1 MRRFRFRFQ
10 RILEVKERIEEARRI
25 ALGEAIAVLNRER
38 DRLEEL
44 HQIRR
49 RYRQASAVLPAAPLD
64 PGLLS
69 LNVGYLQRLQRE
81 IGEQEER
88 IRQVETVVEER
99 RQRLLAASR
108 DRRTYE
114 ILKEKAL
121 EAHREE
127 QMRRERMHLDEVGE
141 QLHGR
146 RQAELALHG
155 E

>member
-25 ALGEAIAVLNRER
+25 SLGEAIAVLNRER

-44 HQIRR
+44 QEVQR
-49 RYRQASAVLPAAPLD
+49 RYRRASMVLPATVLD
-64 PGLLS
+64 PGLLTLS
-69 LNVGYLQRLQRE
+69 VGYLQRLERE
-81 IGEQEER
+81 IGEQEDR
-88 IRQVETVVEER
+88 IRKVETVVEER

-121 EAHREE
+121 EVHREE
-127 QMRRERMHLDEVGE
+127 QLRRERMHLDEVGE
-141 QLHGR
+141 QLHLR
-146 RQAELALHG
+146 QQAELTLHG

>member
-44 HQIRR
+44 LEVRR
-49 RYRQASAVLPAAPLD
+49 RYRRASTVLSAAVLD

-81 IGEQEER
+81 IGEQESR
-88 IRQVETVVEER
+88 IRKVEAVVEER

-127 QMRRERMHLDEVGE
+127 QLRRERMQLDEVGE
-141 QLHGR
+141 QLHV
-146 RQAELALHG
+146 RQQTELALYG

>member
-25 ALGEAIAVLNRER
+25 ALGEATAVLNRER
-38 DRLEEL
+38 DRLEAL

-49 RYRQASAVLPAAPLD
+49 RYRQASAVLTAAPLD
-64 PGLLS
+64 PGFLS

-88 IRQVETVVEER
+88 IRQVEVVVEER

-127 QMRRERMHLDEVGE
+127 QLRRERMQLDEVGE
-141 QLHGR
+141 QLHAR